1 MTPEQWTLVRWST
14 CSQKLMSTQSI
25 SNIWFQKSDQEKL
38 GEIKMRMNV
47 SHCNRK
53 QSQWSYYHLTI
64 YPSEPEDARRDWDK
78 WNHYLVSLTNLKMGT
93 LNYLPWSDSISQPVV
108 VLLSFGLYGSPFL
121 GKQWNIF
128 TGAGGEGVGGQWC
141 SFNIVLL
148 YLPIKKNPNLD
159 GHFLYAL

>member
-1 MTPEQWTLVRWST
+1 MTPEQWTLVRWSAG
-14 CSQKLMSTQSI
+14 SQKLKSTQSI
-25 SNIWFQKSDQEKL
+25 SNIWFQKRDQEKL

-64 YPSEPEDARRDWDK
+64 YPPEPEDARWDWDK

-93 LNYLPWSDSISQPVV
+93 FNYLPWSDSISLPV

-121 GKQWNIF
+121 WKQWNILL
-128 TGAGGEGVGGQWC
+128 GQVGRGYVV
-141 SFNIVLL
+141 NDAVLTL
-148 YLPIKKNPNLD
+148 SYSIYP
-159 GHFLYAL
+159 